1 MKNITVIYD
10 NESIPWVDFDTLFE
24 VLPENESNTSA
35 TWTSALV
42 IDRNGAEVLYCF
54 IRIPHYSQH
63 SITIQSTGSL
73 VIQGIGGVLA
83 IVVFIAVVCLLGVV
97 YFIPYFLV
105 RKSK

>member
-1 MKNITVIYD
+1 
-10 NESIPWVDFDTLFE
+10 

-42 IDRNGAEVLYCF
+42 IDKNGAEVLYCF
-54 IRIPHYSQH
+54 IRNAHYSQH
-63 SITIQSTGSL
+63 VITIQSAESIVL
-73 VIQGIGGVLA
+73 QGIGGILA
-83 IVVFIAVVCLLGVV
+83 IVVFIAVFCILGVV